1 MKISLRSLSFLFP
14 VSSFQNGPATG
25 YRLLVTLVFGTGGA
39 G

>member
-1 MKISLRSLSFLFP
+1 MKISLRSL
-14 VSSFQNGPATG
+14 SFQNGPATG